1 MHICVL
7 GQGYVGLPL
16 AMRAAEAGHTVT
28 GYEPD
33 RTRCEALASG
43 VSYVEDIDSGRLQS
57 ALASGAYTASSD
69 PQDLKGF
76 DVAVI
81 TVPTP
86 LTDRAPDLSCVRAA
100 GRALAEW
107 LEPGATVV
115 LESTTYPGTTR
126 DVLIPLLEEG
136 SGLTAGR
143 DFHVGFSPERI
154 DPGNADW
161 RLENTPKIVA
171 GLTESCL
178 RRVKDFY
185 DTVTEVT
192 VPASGLEEAELAK
205 VFENTY
211 RHVNIALVNEL
222 SRMAHTLGVDV
233 WHTLELAATKPFGFT
248 KFQPGPGVGGHCL
261 PIDPVYL
268 SHHVKARHGQT
279 FRLIELA
286 QDINESQPDYVV
298 RRLQDTLSRR
308 FRRSVH
314 GARILALGAAYKPG
328 TSDARQSPAA
338 EVTDRLRAMGAD
350 VTVVDPYLPVAAGSC
365 RDIPFAAGSTT
376 ERVADFDAV
385 VLLTPHSEFDLDRL
399 AAEAAYVLDTRGVM
413 TAAPHI
419 ERL

>member
-1 MHICVL
+1 MHVCVL

-16 AMRAAEAGHTVT
+16 ALRAAETGHIVT

-33 RTRCEALASG
+33 RKRCEKLAAGS
-43 VSYVEDIDSGRLQS
+43 SYIEDIDSNRLQRV
-57 ALASGAYTASSD
+57 LRSGAYTASSD
-69 PQDLKGF
+69 PEDLKGF
-76 DVAVI
+76 EVAVI

-86 LTDRAPDLSCVRAA
+86 LTDRAPDLSCVREA
-100 GRALAEW
+100 GAVLAEW

-115 LESTTYPGTTR
+115 LESTTHPGTTR

-136 SGLTAGR
+136 SGLVAGR

-171 GLTESCL
+171 GLTHACL
-178 RRVKDFY
+178 RQVKAFY
-185 DTVTEVT
+185 DSVTEVT

-248 KFQPGPGVGGHCL
+248 RFLPGPGVGGHCL

-268 SHHVKARHGQT
+268 SHHVKTRHGQT

-286 QDINESQPDYVV
+286 QDINEGQPDYVV
-298 RRLQDTLSRR
+298 RRLQDSLSRR
-308 FRRSVH
+308 FSRSVH

-328 TSDARQSPAA
+328 TADARQSPA
-338 EVTDRLRAMGAD
+338 VQVIDRLRTMGAD
-350 VTVVDPYLPVAAGSC
+350 VTVVDPHLPDGGA
-365 RDIPFAAGSTT
+365 REIPFATAEHDMS
-376 ERVADFDAV
+376 VADFDAV
-385 VLLTPHSEFDLDRL
+385 VLLTPHGEFDLARL

-413 TAAPHI
+413 ATAPHV